1 MTNQSNPTLI
11 IASVLQ
17 SFQMIFLIVI
27 SQKAKQAT
35 KGKKAQAQN
44 SDKEMMNA
52 HSMNTHRILAHGW
65 QKQLLHISLTS
76 SFLTLF
82 NPALFGPFN
91 TQEGGAD
98 LPPSFFLSSW
108 RESLAQKW
116 A

>member
-17 SFQMIFLIVI
+17 SFQMILLIVI
-27 SQKAKQAT
+27 PQKANKQQ
-35 KGKKAQAQN
+35 KEKKAQAQN

-82 NPALFGPFN
+82 NPAFFGPFN

-98 LPPSFFLSSW
+98 LPPSFFLSS
-108 RESLAQKW
+108 
-116 A
+116 